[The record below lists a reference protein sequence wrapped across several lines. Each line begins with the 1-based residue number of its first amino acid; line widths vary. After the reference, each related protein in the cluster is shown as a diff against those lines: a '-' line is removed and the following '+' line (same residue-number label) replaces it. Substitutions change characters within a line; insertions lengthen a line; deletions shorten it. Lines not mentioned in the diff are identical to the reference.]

1 MTREL
6 SKTFTFL
13 LGIAVLCGALPSALL
28 AQEEHEHGDHG
39 HGDHG
44 HEGLHFSHPLLNE
57 SPSPDTKF
65 RLDYLW
71 GRTGDGAQRVTE
83 RGARLE
89 GEYEFT
95 EGVSLAV
102 TVPWVRRES
111 VFGNVQGTGS
121 TELSLKA
128 SSLRW
133 GRQGVVVGG
142 GFSVEL
148 PTGSDEK
155 AIGSSHSVEL
165 EPFADVGVQLGALE
179 LVAFGH
185 YGTTVRNPV
194 GVEAERELSLIGSVL
209 YPVSRLAEVL
219 MEVETVHPLGSDES
233 ATTRLA
239 PGVKLYP
246 FPNRHIM
253 AGVSAPIA
261 LKRAGQPGSREVI
274 VSVFYHF

>member
-1 MTREL
+1 MTRTR
-6 SKTFTFL
+6 SKTFPLL
-13 LGIAVLCGALPSALL
+13 LGAALICAALPL
-28 AQEEHEHGDHG
+28 AVQAQVEHEHGDHE
-39 HGDHG
+39 

-65 RLDYLW
+65 RLDFLW
-71 GRTGDGAQRVTE
+71 GRTGDGDERVTE

-89 GEYEFT
+89 GEFEFM
-95 EGVSLAV
+95 EGMSVAV

-111 VFGNVQGTGS
+111 ALGNVQGTGS

-142 GFSVEL
+142 GLSVGL

-155 AIGSSHSVEL
+155 AIGSSRSVEL

-185 YGTTVRNPV
+185 YGATVHNPV
-194 GVEAERELSLIGSVL
+194 GVEAEHELSLVGSVL

-219 MEVETVHPLGSDES
+219 MEVETVHPIGSDES
-233 ATTRLA
+233 ATTRIA
-239 PGVKLYP
+239 PGLKLYP
-246 FPNRHIM
+246 FPNRHVM

-261 LKRAGQPGSREVI
+261 LTRNGQPDSHEVI
-274 VSVFYHF
+274 ASIFYHF